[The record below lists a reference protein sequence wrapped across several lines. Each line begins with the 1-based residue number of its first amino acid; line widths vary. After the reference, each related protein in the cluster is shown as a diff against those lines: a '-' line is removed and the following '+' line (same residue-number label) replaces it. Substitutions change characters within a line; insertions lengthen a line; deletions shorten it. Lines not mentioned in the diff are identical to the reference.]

1 MSRPHAPGAPL
12 LLCVLLV
19 LFLPAVASAQG
30 IDGYATALVDAVGRE
45 DATDVELRSRVQAEW
60 RRAFGQRVR
69 LRAAGFV
76 EGLVADRQRP
86 SAATDL
92 IAEPQELYAELTGER
107 GDFRLGYSRVVWGRL
122 DELQPTDVVNPLDLA
137 TFFFEGRSEARMAV
151 AMARARIFLPAS
163 TTLEALVV
171 PQFRRTRFDRLDEP
185 TSAFNLFD
193 GRSPCSPISS
203 ADSRGCEKPAVTWS
217 DLQGGGR
224 LQTTTRRLD
233 WSVSAYRGFRSV
245 GVLTVL
251 PTTVESFPR
260 FTMIGGD
267 FEAVRGQ
274 WGVRGEVAAFVDDGF
289 QAVDASRVIEGRSLE
304 GGAGADRRVGD
315 FRISG
320 NVLVRRRFTDVP
332 GALLDRSDLN
342 LIASLDRSFRRET
355 RRLQVFGV
363 YDPTEVTGFLRS
375 IFTLSLD
382 DHLALEASAGL
393 FMGSGPD
400 PLGRFAER
408 DFAYVKVKRHF

>member
-1 MSRPHAPGAPL
+1 MRL
-12 LLCVLLV
+12 VLLV
-19 LFLPAVASAQG
+19 AMLLPAAASAQDV
-30 IDGYATALVDAVGRE
+30 DGYATAFVDAVGRE
-45 DATDVELRSRVQAEW
+45 EATDVELRSRVQAEW
-60 RRAFGQRVR
+60 RRAFGERLR

-92 IAEPQELYAELTGER
+92 IAEPQELYAELTGEH

-193 GRSPCSPISS
+193 GRSPCSPITSG
-203 ADSRGCEKPAVTWS
+203 DSRPGCEKPAVTWS
-217 DLQGGGR
+217 HLQGGGR

-315 FRISG
+315 FRVSG
-320 NVLVRRRFTDVP
+320 NVLVRRRFTEAP
-332 GALLDRSDLN
+332 EALLDRSDLN

-363 YDPTEVTGFLRS
+363 YDPTEATGFLRS
-375 IFTLSLD
+375 IFTVSLD

-408 DFAYVKVKRHF
+408 DFAYVKVTRHF